1 MNCAAVLNLA
11 PLYLT
16 GELEAER
23 AAELAAHIKDCASCA
38 WELGQQ
44 KAFDVMLREAVLA
57 EDVDSSRVERNVRLV
72 VGERRGPVTSP
83 SWAQALGRRWM
94 FALAGLAA
102 VLLVAVFLMRAR
114 PVYAAAAK
122 DHRLEIVELQPRK
135 WSTERTSIAALA
147 RRQGVPDSA
156 IDGIAPAGYHL
167 AQGKLCFLD
176 GKIFLHLVYSNEAG
190 QVSVFLRPADRV
202 EAVHA
207 ESHGAEHVAG
217 FQDRKLSALFV
228 TEQSGDA
235 AMQFARSAAAVI

>member
-1 MNCAAVLNLA
+1 MNCAVVLNLA

-23 AAELAAHIKDCASCA
+23 AAELATHIKDCASCA

-44 KAFDVMLREAVLA
+44 KALDAVLRETVLA
-57 EDVDSSRVERNVRLV
+57 EDVDTSRVERNVRLV
-72 VGERRGPVTSP
+72 IGEP
-83 SWAQALGRRWM
+83 SRASARRWM
-94 FALAGLAA
+94 FAFAGLAA
-102 VLLVAVFLMRAR
+102 VFLMVVFLMRAR

-122 DHRLEIVELQPRK
+122 DHRLEIVELQPRH
-135 WSTERTSIAALA
+135 WSTNRASIAALA
-147 RRQGVPDSA
+147 QRQGVPDSV

-176 GKIFLHLVYSNEAG
+176 GKIFLHLVYANEAG
-190 QVSVFLRPADRV
+190 SVSVFLRPADRV
-202 EAVHA
+202 EPVHA

-217 FQDRKLSALFV
+217 FQDRKLNALFV

-235 AMQFARSAAAVI
+235 AMRFARSAAAVI

>member
-16 GELEAER
+16 GELEQER
-23 AAELAAHIKDCASCA
+23 ADELTAHIKDCASCA

-44 KAFDVMLREAVLA
+44 KAVDALVRETVLA
-57 EDVDSSRVERNVRLV
+57 EAVDSSRVEHNVRLV
-72 VGERRGPVTSP
+72 VGEPVGRGS
-83 SWAQALGRRWM
+83 GRRWM

-102 VLLVAVFLMRAR
+102 VLLLGVFLMRAR

-135 WSTERTSIAALA
+135 WSTDRAAIAALA
-147 RRQGVPDSA
+147 QRQGVSDSA
-156 IDGIAPAGYHL
+156 IDRIAPVGYHV

-176 GKIFLHLVYSNEAG
+176 GKIFLHLVYAG
-190 QVSVFLRPADRV
+190 GEGKLSVFLRPADRI

-235 AMQFARSAAAVI
+235 AMRLARSAAAVI

>member
-44 KAFDVMLREAVLA
+44 KAFDATLREAVLA

-72 VGERRGPVTSP
+72 VGEPVG
-83 SWAQALGRRWM
+83 QASGRRWM
-94 FALAGLAA
+94 FALAGFAA
-102 VLLVAVFLMRAR
+102 LLLVVVFLMRAR

-135 WSTERTSIAALA
+135 WSTDRASIAALA
-147 RRQGVPDSA
+147 QRQGVPDSA

-176 GKIFLHLVYSNEAG
+176 GRIFLHLVYLNEAG
-190 QVSVFLRPADRV
+190 KVSVFLRPADRV
-202 EAVHA
+202 EGMHA

-235 AMQFARSAAAVI
+235 AMQFARSAAAII

>member
-16 GELEAER
+16 GELEADR
-23 AAELAAHIKDCASCA
+23 AAELGAHIKDCASCA

-44 KAFDVMLREAVLA
+44 KAFDAMLRAAVLA

-72 VGERRGPVTSP
+72 VGDPRGLPASRA
-83 SWAQALGRRWM
+83 SGMRWM
-94 FALAGLAA
+94 FALAGVAA
-102 VLLVAVFLMRAR
+102 ALLVVVFLMRAR
-114 PVYAAAAK
+114 PVYAAAAV
-122 DHRLEIVELQPRK
+122 DHRLEIVELQPRQ
-135 WSTERTSIAALA
+135 WSTDRTAIAALA
-147 RRQGVPDSA
+147 QRQGVPDST
-156 IDGIAPAGYHL
+156 IDRIAPAGYRL

-176 GKIFLHLVYSNEAG
+176 GKIFLHLVYASDAG
-190 QVSVFLRPADRV
+190 KVSVFLRAADRV

-217 FQDRKLSALFV
+217 FQDQRLSALFV

-235 AMQFARSAAAVI
+235 AIRIARSAQAVI

>member
-16 GELEAER
+16 GELEQER
-23 AAELAAHIKDCASCA
+23 ADELTAHIKDCASCA

-44 KAFDVMLREAVLA
+44 KAVDALVRETVLA
-57 EDVDSSRVERNVRLV
+57 EAVDSSRVEHNVRLV
-72 VGERRGPVTSP
+72 VGEPVGRGP
-83 SWAQALGRRWM
+83 GRRWM

-102 VLLVAVFLMRAR
+102 VLLLGVFLMRAR

-135 WSTERTSIAALA
+135 WSTDRAAIAALA
-147 RRQGVPDSA
+147 QRQGVSDSA
-156 IDGIAPAGYHL
+156 IDRIAPAGYHV

-176 GKIFLHLVYSNEAG
+176 GKIFLHLVYAG
-190 QVSVFLRPADRV
+190 GEGKLSVFLRPADRI

-235 AMQFARSAAAVI
+235 AMRLARSAAAVI